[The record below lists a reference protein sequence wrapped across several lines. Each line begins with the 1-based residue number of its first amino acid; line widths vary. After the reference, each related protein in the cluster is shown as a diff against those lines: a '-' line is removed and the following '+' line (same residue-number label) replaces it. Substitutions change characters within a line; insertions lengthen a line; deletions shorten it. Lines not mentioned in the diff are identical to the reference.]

1 MQLPAHDA
9 LETLRQLYRCM
20 SRIRAFED
28 AAEIISQGGVSAYN
42 KTADGSAKVRGPL
55 HLSTGQEA
63 VAAGVCAHLRPTDLL
78 TSTHRGHGHTLA
90 KGADLTR
97 MMCELYGKATGFNG
111 GKGGSMHIADFSV
124 GMLGA
129 NGVVA
134 AGLPIA
140 VGAAHALKVQGRDA
154 ITVCFFGD
162 GAINRGPFL
171 ESLNWAHIHELPV
184 LFVCED
190 NRWSAT
196 TASAPMIAGDGAS
209 ARSQSLGI
217 AASQVN
223 GNEVWSVHAR
233 AGELIGQVRAGG
245 GPRLLHAITYR
256 LKGHVSVDPAAYRDP
271 EEVRQAQ
278 RLDPLLRAQAH
289 YQQLGG
295 ALAELQAL
303 EQAAANEVQQAMA
316 AADAAP
322 WPEAANAYTDIQTTG
337 EGQWY

>member
-1 MQLPAHDA
+1 MGSSISPSGAGQA
-9 LETLRQLYRCM
+9 LYRTM
-20 SRIRAFED
+20 VRIRAFEN
-28 AAEIISQGGVSAYN
+28 AAEAASQGGVSAYGQQ
-42 KTADGSAKVRGPL
+42 AAGSAKVRGPL

-63 VAAGVCAHLRPTDLL
+63 VPAGVCAHLRTSDYL

-97 MMCELYGKATGFNG
+97 MMCELFGKATGFNG

-140 VGAAHALKVQGRDA
+140 VGAAHAQKLLKKNGD

-171 ESLNWAHIHELPV
+171 EALNWARVYDLPV

-196 TASAPMIAGDGAS
+196 TASGPMTAGEGAS
-209 ARSQSLGI
+209 ARAASMDI
-217 AASQVN
+217 AATQVD
-223 GNEVWSVHAR
+223 GNDVFGVHETAATLVAEVR
-233 AGELIGQVRAGG
+233 GGG
-245 GPRLLHAITYR
+245 GPRLLHALTYR
-256 LKGHVSVDPAAYRDP
+256 VKGHVSVDVAAYRDP
-271 EEVRQAQ
+271 AELAAALETDPIARARGHLLSLGVSAAALDAIENAARDEV
-278 RLDPLLRAQAH
+278 DT
-289 YQQLGG
+289 
-295 ALAELQAL
+295 ALA
-303 EQAAANEVQQAMA
+303 V
-316 AADAAP
+316 ADAAP
-322 WPEAANAYTDIQTTG
+322 WPGPGDAFADVQTIG
-337 EGQWY
+337 AGQWH

>member
-1 MQLPAHDA
+1 MNATQML
-9 LETLRQLYRCM
+9 TLVRTML
-20 SRIRAFED
+20 RIRAFEN
-28 AAEIISQGGVSAYN
+28 AAEAASQGGVSAYG
-42 KTADGSAKVRGPL
+42 KAADGSAKVRGPL

-63 VAAGVCAHLRPTDLL
+63 VPAGVCAHLKREDYL

-90 KGADLTR
+90 KGADLAA
-97 MMCELYGKATGFNG
+97 MMAELFGKATGFNG

-140 VGAAHALKVQGRDA
+140 VGAAHAQKLQQRDA
-154 ITVCFFGD
+154 ITACFFGD

-171 ESLNWAHIHELPV
+171 EALNWAQVYTLPV

-196 TASAPMIAGDGAS
+196 TASGPMIAGDGAT
-209 ARSQSLGI
+209 ARALSLGI
-217 AASQVN
+217 PALQVDGNDVAAVHETA
-223 GNEVWSVHAR
+223 GRLVAEVRSGA
-233 AGELIGQVRAGG
+233 

-256 LKGHVSVDPAAYRDP
+256 VKGHVSVDPAAYRDAVELAAALQTDP
-271 EEVRQAQ
+271 IVRA
-278 RLDPLLRAQAH
+278 RAA
-289 YQQLGG
+289 YLALPG
-295 ALAELQAL
+295 ATAAALQAV
-303 EQAAANEVQQAMA
+303 EAEAEAEVQAALA

-322 WPEAANAYTDIQTTG
+322 WPEAAAAFTDVQTTG
-337 EGQWY
+337 AGQWR